1 VCQVNAY
8 AASRWKLFSVP
19 MIALSALVLVEYTA
33 SAFLSVLAIS
43 QFVEQTSYLNSSFV
57 VLVTWAH
64 VSLCRF

>member
-43 QFVEQTSYLNSSFV
+43 QFVEQTYLNSSFV